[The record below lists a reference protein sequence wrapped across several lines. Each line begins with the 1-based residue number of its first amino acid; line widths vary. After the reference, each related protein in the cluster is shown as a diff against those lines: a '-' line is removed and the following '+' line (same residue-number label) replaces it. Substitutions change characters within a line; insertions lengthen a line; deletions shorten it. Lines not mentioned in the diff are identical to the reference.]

1 MWITTSTDT
10 VKRPTAIAL
19 GNFDGIHQ
27 GHRVVLQPILDKY
40 HLTSQPEGDLLSYN
54 SLQDSSEDNRIYPSV
69 VSFYPHPKEFFT
81 GNKIN
86 FLTPIQEK
94 AQYLESLGFKQLV
107 LLPFD
112 QKLAGLDPQQFV
124 EEILVKQLQARQVSI
139 GEDFRFGCQ
148 RRGTAIDLQNIAANF
163 GITVNI
169 NSLHKFHDH
178 QDQPIRISS
187 SLIRQA
193 LTLGAIEQA
202 NFMLGRA
209 YTLIGKVVKGQQL
222 GRTIGFPTANLQLPI
237 DKFLPCY
244 GVYVVNVS
252 WENFTV
258 RGVMNIG
265 CRPTVDGN
273 SPTVEV
279 HLLNWSGNLYDKTL
293 TVSLQKFLRSEQKF
307 PSLDALKQQISSD
320 CQAALELL

>member
-1 MWITTSTDT
+1 MWITTLTDT
-10 VKRPTAIAL
+10 VKKPTAIAL

-27 GHRVVLQPILDKY
+27 GHRVVLQPILQKCN
-40 HLTSQPEGDLLSYN
+40 LTFKDNYN
-54 SLQDSSEDNRIYPSV
+54 HNSIYPSV
-69 VSFYPHPKEFFT
+69 VSFSPHPKEFFT
-81 GNKIN
+81 GNQIKL
-86 FLTPIQEK
+86 LTPIQEK
-94 AQYLESLGFKQLV
+94 AQYLESLGLKQLV

-112 QKLAGLDPQQFV
+112 QKLAALDPQQFV
-124 EEILVKQLQARQVSI
+124 EEILIKQLQARQISV

-148 RRGTAIDLQNIAANF
+148 RKGTARDLQNIAANF

-169 NSLHKFHDH
+169 NSLHKFHNH

-202 NFMLGRA
+202 NLMLGRS
-209 YTLIGKVVKGQQL
+209 YTLIGKVVTGQQL
-222 GRTIGFPTANLQLPI
+222 GRQIGFPTANLQLPI

-244 GVYVVNVS
+244 GVYAVNVS
-252 WENFTV
+252 WENNTV

-279 HLLNWSGNLYDKTL
+279 HLLNWSGNLYNQTL
-293 TVSLQKFLRSEQKF
+293 KVSLQKFLRSEQKF

-320 CQAALELL
+320 CQAALEFLL

>member
-10 VKRPTAIAL
+10 VKKPTAIAL

-40 HLTSQPEGDLLSYN
+40 QLSAQDN
-54 SLQDSSEDNRIYPSV
+54 SEKNEIYPTL

-81 GNKIN
+81 GNKIKL
-86 FLTPIQEK
+86 LTPIKEK
-94 AQYLESLGFKQLV
+94 ALYLESLGFKQLV

-112 QKLAGLDPQQFV
+112 QKLAGLNPQQFV
-124 EEILVKQLQARQVSI
+124 EEILVKQLQAFQVSI

-148 RRGTAIDLQNIAANF
+148 RTGNAIDLQNIAAQF

-169 NSLHKFHDH
+169 NTLRKFDDH
-178 QDQPIRISS
+178 QNQPIRISS

-193 LTLGAIEQA
+193 LTHGAIEEA

-209 YTLIGKVVKGQQL
+209 YRLIGKVVTGQQI
-222 GRTIGFPTANLQLPI
+222 GRTIGFPTANLQLPT
-237 DKFLPCY
+237 DKFLPRY
-244 GVYVVNVS
+244 GVYAVNVS

-279 HLLNWSGNLYDKTL
+279 HLLNWSGDLYDKTL

-307 PSLDALKQQISSD
+307 PSLEALKQQISSD
-320 CQAALELL
+320 CQAAWEFLL

>member
-40 HLTSQPEGDLLSYN
+40 QLFAQNN
-54 SLQDSSEDNRIYPSV
+54 SENNKIHPTL

-81 GNKIN
+81 GNKIKL
-86 FLTPIQEK
+86 LTPIAEK
-94 AQYLESLGFKQLV
+94 AQYLESLGFQQLV
-107 LLPFD
+107 LLPFE
-112 QKLAGLDPQQFV
+112 QKLADLDPQQFV
-124 EEILVKQLQARQVSI
+124 EEILVKQLQARQISI
-139 GEDFRFGCQ
+139 GEDFRFGCR

-169 NSLHKFHDH
+169 NRLQKFAKHH
-178 QDQPIRISS
+178 NQPIRISS

-193 LTLGAIEQA
+193 LTHGAIKEA

-209 YTLIGKVVKGQQL
+209 YSLIGKVVKGQQL
-222 GRTIGFPTANLQLPI
+222 GRTIGFPTANLQLPT

-244 GVYVVNVS
+244 GVYAVNVS
-252 WENFTV
+252 WENSTV

-265 CRPTVDGN
+265 CRPTFDGN
-273 SPTVEV
+273 SPTAEV
-279 HLLNWSGNLYDKTL
+279 HLLNWSGDLYDKTL

-307 PSLDALKQQISSD
+307 PSLDALKQQINLD
-320 CQAALELL
+320 CQAALEFLL

>member
-1 MWITTSTDT
+1 MWITTSTDN

-40 HLTSQPEGDLLSYN
+40 QL
-54 SLQDSSEDNRIYPSV
+54 SLQDSSENHEIYPTL

-81 GNKIN
+81 GNKIKL
-86 FLTPIQEK
+86 LTPIEEK

-124 EEILVKQLQARQVSI
+124 EEILVKQLQAHQISV

-148 RRGTAIDLQNIAANF
+148 RRGSAIDLQNIAANF
-163 GITVNI
+163 DITVNI
-169 NSLHKFHDH
+169 NTLQKFDDH
-178 QDQPIRISS
+178 QNQPIRISS

-193 LTLGAIEQA
+193 LTHGAIEEA
-202 NFMLGRA
+202 NFMLGRS

-244 GVYVVNVS
+244 GVYAVNVS

-265 CRPTVDGN
+265 CRPTVDGDT
-273 SPTVEV
+273 PTVEV

-320 CQAALELL
+320 CQAALEFL

>member
-40 HLTSQPEGDLLSYN
+40 NLT
-54 SLQDSSEDNRIYPSV
+54 LQDSSDDKRIYPSV
-69 VSFYPHPKEFFT
+69 VSFYPHPQEFFT

-112 QKLAGLDPQQFV
+112 QKLADLDPQQFV
-124 EEILVKQLQARQVSI
+124 EEILVKQLQAHEISV

-163 GITVNI
+163 DITVNI
-169 NSLHKFHDH
+169 NTLQKFDDH
-178 QDQPIRISS
+178 QNQPIRISS

-193 LTLGAIEQA
+193 LTHGAIEEA
-202 NFMLGRA
+202 NFMLGRS

-244 GVYVVNVS
+244 GVYAVNVS

-265 CRPTVDGN
+265 CRPTVDGDT
-273 SPTVEV
+273 PTVEV

>member
-40 HLTSQPEGDLLSYN
+40 NLT
-54 SLQDSSEDNRIYPSV
+54 LQDSSENHEIYLTL

-81 GNKIN
+81 GNKIKL
-86 FLTPIQEK
+86 LTPIEEK

-124 EEILVKQLQARQVSI
+124 EEILVKQLQAHQISV

-148 RRGTAIDLQNIAANF
+148 RRGSAIDLQNIAANF
-163 GITVNI
+163 DITVNI
-169 NSLHKFHDH
+169 NTLQKFDDH
-178 QDQPIRISS
+178 QNQPIRISS

-193 LTLGAIEQA
+193 LTHGAIEEA
-202 NFMLGRA
+202 NFMLGRS

-244 GVYVVNVS
+244 GVYAVNVS

-265 CRPTVDGN
+265 CRPTVDGDT
-273 SPTVEV
+273 PTVEV

-320 CQAALELL
+320 CQAALEFL

>member
-40 HLTSQPEGDLLSYN
+40 QL
-54 SLQDSSEDNRIYPSV
+54 SLQDSSENHEIYPTL

-81 GNKIN
+81 GNKIKL
-86 FLTPIQEK
+86 LTPIEEK

-112 QKLAGLDPQQFV
+112 QKLADLDPQKFV
-124 EEILVKQLQARQVSI
+124 EEILVKQLQAHQISV

-148 RRGTAIDLQNIAANF
+148 RRGSAIDLQNIAANF
-163 GITVNI
+163 DITVNI
-169 NSLHKFHDH
+169 NTLQKFDDH
-178 QDQPIRISS
+178 QNQPIRISS

-193 LTLGAIEQA
+193 LTHGAIEEA
-202 NFMLGRA
+202 NFMLGRS

-237 DKFLPCY
+237 DKFLPRY
-244 GVYVVNVS
+244 GVYAVNVS

-265 CRPTVDGN
+265 CRPTVDGDT
-273 SPTVEV
+273 PTVEV

-307 PSLDALKQQISSD
+307 PSLDTLKQQISSD
-320 CQAALELL
+320 CQAALEFL

>member
-10 VKRPTAIAL
+10 IKKPTAIAL

-40 HLTSQPEGDLLSYN
+40 QLSAQNTSDGNLT
-54 SLQDSSEDNRIYPSV
+54 YPTL
-69 VSFYPHPKEFFT
+69 VSFSPHPKEFFT
-81 GNKIN
+81 GNKIKL
-86 FLTPIQEK
+86 LTTIEEK

-107 LLPFD
+107 LLNFD
-112 QKLAGLDPQQFV
+112 QKLAGLEPEQFV
-124 EEILVKQLQARQVSI
+124 EEILVKQLQARQISI

-148 RRGTAIDLQNIAANF
+148 RRGDATDLQNIAANF
-163 GITVNI
+163 DITVNI
-169 NSLHKFHDH
+169 NILQKFDNH
-178 QDQPIRISS
+178 QNQPIRISS

-193 LTLGAIEQA
+193 LTHGAIEEA

-209 YTLIGKVVKGQQL
+209 YSLIGKVVLGQQL
-222 GRTIGFPTANLQLPI
+222 GRTIGFPTANLQLSN

-244 GVYVVNVS
+244 GVYAVTVS
-252 WENFTV
+252 WDNH
-258 RGVMNIG
+258 RASGVMNIG

-279 HLLNWSGNLYDKTL
+279 HLLNWSGDLYNKTL

-320 CQAALELL
+320 CQTALDFLHSSSYIL

>member
-10 VKRPTAIAL
+10 VKKPTAIAL

-27 GHRVVLQPILDKY
+27 GHRVVLQPILD
-40 HLTSQPEGDLLSYN
+40 QYN
-54 SLQDSSEDNRIYPSV
+54 FTDQDSSGDRDAYPTL

-81 GNKIN
+81 GNKIKL
-86 FLTPIQEK
+86 LTPIEEK
-94 AQYLESLGFKQLV
+94 AQYLGSLGFQQLV

-112 QKLAGLDPQQFV
+112 QKLAGLAPQQFV
-124 EEILVKQLQARQVSI
+124 EEILVNQLQARQISI

-148 RRGTAIDLQNIAANF
+148 RKGTAIDLQNIAAKF
-163 GITVNI
+163 DIKVNI
-169 NSLHKFHDH
+169 NNLRKFHDH
-178 QDQPIRISS
+178 KQQPVRISS

-193 LTLGAIEQA
+193 LTHGAIEQA
-202 NFMLGRA
+202 NFMLGRP
-209 YTLIGKVVKGQQL
+209 YNLIGKVVKGQQL
-222 GRTIGFPTANLQLPI
+222 GRTIGFPTANLQLPV

-252 WENFTV
+252 WENFAL

-273 SPTVEV
+273 NATVEV
-279 HLLNWSGNLYDKTL
+279 HLLNWAGDLYDKTL
-293 TVSLQKFLRSEQKF
+293 TVSLQRFLRPEQKF
-307 PSLDALKQQISSD
+307 SSLEALKQQISSD
-320 CQAALELL
+320 CQDASERGRK

>member
-40 HLTSQPEGDLLSYN
+40 QL
-54 SLQDSSEDNRIYPSV
+54 SLQDSSENHEIYPTL

-81 GNKIN
+81 GNKIKL
-86 FLTPIQEK
+86 LTPIEEK

-112 QKLAGLDPQQFV
+112 QKLADLDPQQFV
-124 EEILVKQLQARQVSI
+124 EEILVKQLQAHEISV

-163 GITVNI
+163 DITVNI
-169 NSLHKFHDH
+169 NTLQKFDDH
-178 QDQPIRISS
+178 QNQPIRISS

-193 LTLGAIEQA
+193 LTHGAIEEA
-202 NFMLGRA
+202 NFMLGRS
-209 YTLIGKVVKGQQL
+209 YTLIGKVVKGEQL

-237 DKFLPCY
+237 DKFLPRY
-244 GVYVVNVS
+244 GVYAVNVS

-265 CRPTVDGN
+265 CRPTVDGDT
-273 SPTVEV
+273 PTVEV

-307 PSLDALKQQISSD
+307 PSLEALKQQISSD